1 MSAAHDAAQRQLS
14 LHGEPRVGG
23 PCLCDACVCARFVLA
38 VDPAN
43 ERLVEDVARALADA
57 NGTPWDFV
65 VGGADE
71 NDPYYRDARAALAV
85 IAQSAG
91 GDRG

>member
-1 MSAAHDAAQRQLS
+1 MSAAHDAAR
-14 LHGEPRVGG
+14 RVLDGL
-23 PCLCDACVCARFVLA
+23 PTHSNYTCARFVLA

-43 ERLVEDVARALADA
+43 ERLVEDVWKTLSERGLAVHESDVRAL
-57 NGTPWDFV
+57 
-65 VGGADE
+65 
-71 NDPYYRDARAALAV
+71 LAV

>member
-1 MSAAHDAAQRQLS
+1 MSAHDAARRL
-14 LHGEPRVGG
+14 LDWCPTDG
-23 PCLCDACVCARFVLA
+23 PAPTLARFVLA

>member
-1 MSAAHDAAQRQLS
+1 MSARVDATIVVLDLNVGNHPEHDKVRTCAH
-14 LHGEPRVGG
+14 
-23 PCLCDACVCARFVLA
+23 FVLA

-43 ERLVEDVARALADA
+43 ERLVEDVARALAE
-57 NGTPWDFV
+57 
-65 VGGADE
+65 ADCHE
-71 NDPYYRDARAALAV
+71 DGMWSYMVLAKKALAV